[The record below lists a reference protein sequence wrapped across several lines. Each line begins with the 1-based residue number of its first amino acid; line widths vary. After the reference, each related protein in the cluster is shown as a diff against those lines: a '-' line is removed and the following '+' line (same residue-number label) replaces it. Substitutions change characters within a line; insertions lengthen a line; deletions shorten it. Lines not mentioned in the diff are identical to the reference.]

1 MLILPMERRLDWK
14 NPPLM
19 TLLLVA
25 LNVLIFF
32 TYQADDDRR
41 QHEAFQYYQEE
52 LLPLEWP
59 LYETHLLQHRQSE
72 LLVRLK
78 TAYNDTRQRSYVA
91 AVLGAD
97 RDFAEELAANGAN
110 YWEAEPL
117 QAWKEARARFEAE
130 RDSISSWSAG
140 LDPQRF
146 RPITYFSHQFLH
158 ADLGHLIGNMTILLL
173 VGFAVESVL
182 GPGRMLGGY
191 LLAGALGG
199 ALHTVLDPLKL
210 FPLIGASG
218 AISGLMGMY
227 VALYRMQRIRF
238 FYWLWI
244 RFGYF
249 QAPALA
255 MLAVWVGKELFDWFR
270 APTAGI
276 AYLAHAGGLL
286 AGAGYQWL
294 NARWMSA
301 TPVVID
307 EPVDNDLV
315 FREALGK
322 VLDAIGRMDFRG
334 ARERLQP
341 LLLERPEDFRLLEQ
355 NYHLEKLRSDSA
367 DFATACRRLF
377 GLGTLDE
384 TALQRTLLA
393 YRDFDRLAGAKVPLD
408 TDTRLKL
415 VMKFARL
422 GAVKEAEKLLKEV
435 LDAKERHL
443 LLAKAAQ
450 ALASAFDGL
459 QDPVRADRYR
469 QLASGLNGNATRA

>member
-14 NPPLM
+14 NPPLV
-19 TLLLVA
+19 TLLLIA

-32 TYQADDDRR
+32 TYQADDD
-41 QHEAFQYYQEE
+41 QLEQAAFQYYQEE

-59 LYETHLLQHRQSE
+59 LYETHLLQHRQSR
-72 LLVRLK
+72 LLVELK
-78 TAYNDTRQRSYVA
+78 SAYAQPEGRAYVA
-91 AVLGAD
+91 AVLGSD
-97 RDFAEELAANGAN
+97 RDFAEELTANGAN
-110 YWEAEPL
+110 YWEAEQL
-117 QAWKEARARFEAE
+117 QAWKEARASFDAR
-130 RDSISSWSAG
+130 RDSISAWSAG

-158 ADLGHLIGNMTILLL
+158 ADLGHLIGNMVILLL

-199 ALHTVLDPLKL
+199 LLHSLLDPLKL

-227 VALYRMQRIRF
+227 VAIYRLQRIRF

-255 MLAVWVGKELFDWFR
+255 MLAVWVGKELFEWFR
-270 APTAGI
+270 APNAGV

-294 NARWMSA
+294 NARWSKA
-301 TPVVID
+301 APVVV
-307 EPVDNDLV
+307 EEAVDNDLL

-334 ARERLQP
+334 ARERLHP

-355 NYHLEKLRSDSA
+355 HYHLEKLQPDSPA
-367 DFATACRRLF
+367 FAEACRRLF
-377 GLGTLDE
+377 TLGTLDE

-393 YRDFDRLAGAKVPLD
+393 YRDFDKLAGAKPTLD
-408 TDTRLKL
+408 ADTRLKL

-422 GAVKEAEKLLKEV
+422 GAVKEAEKLLKET
-435 LDAKERHL
+435 LEAKERHI

-450 ALASAFDGL
+450 ALAGAFDGL

-469 QLASGLNGNATRA
+469 QLASGLAGRAVTG